1 MNNSLCTRIRRAKDR
16 AEFYTSER
24 CFITEL
30 SNCADDPQVSIANA
44 RLEPETITRW
54 HRLNGITE
62 RYCILS
68 GKGLVE
74 VGDAPA
80 QPVCP
85 GDVVLIPP
93 GIRQRITNTESCD
106 LVFLAIC
113 SPRFVPAAYEE
124 L

>member
-1 MNNSLCTRIRRAKDR
+1 MNETACSSIRRAKDR
-16 AEFYTSER
+16 QEVFTSER

-30 SNCADDPQVSIANA
+30 SNCPDDPQVSIANA
-44 RLEPETITRW
+44 RVEPAITTRW

-68 GKGLVE
+68 GTGLIE
-74 VGDAPA
+74 VGEEAGET
-80 QPVCP
+80 VSP

-93 GIRQRITNTESCD
+93 GDRQRITNTGSCD

-113 SPRFVPAAYEE
+113 SPRFVPEAYEQ

>member
-1 MNNSLCTRIRRAKDR
+1 MNDSLCTSIRRARDR
-16 AEFYTSER
+16 EEFYTSER

-30 SNCADDPQVSIANA
+30 SNCPDDPEVSIANA
-44 RLEPETITRW
+44 RVEPGVSTQW

-68 GKGLVE
+68 GTAMVE
-74 VGDAPA
+74 VGEAPA
-80 QPVCP
+80 QTVHA

-93 GIRQRITNTESCD
+93 GIRQRITNSESCD
-106 LVFLAIC
+106 LVFLAVC
-113 SPRFVPAAYEE
+113 SPRFVPEAYEE